1 MPANTH
7 YTKVFEKD
15 KTKEK
20 DGKQIKRIP
29 PLPPQFVR
37 KLLQCKNFRFIYSAA
52 LKLYSGLI
60 FSTISA
66 VSLMFAIISSI
77 GLYADGASSIVLL
90 FIVEE

>member
-29 PLPPQFVR
+29 PLPPLG
-37 KLLQCKNFRFIYSAA
+37 KKDPFI
-52 LKLYSGLI
+52 
-60 FSTISA
+60 
-66 VSLMFAIISSI
+66 
-77 GLYADGASSIVLL
+77 
-90 FIVEE
+90 